1 MQRVTFLFL
10 AALVALTVP
19 LWAAGNPVG
28 TCVGMTE
35 FGFALTDGTAMN
47 LTLKVGGDKMAGEWR
62 HPEGGA
68 GAITLERTPAK

>member
-47 LTLKVGGDKMAGEWR
+47 LTLKMAGEWR